1 MPERSFEPAAER
13 PAPPRRAAAP
23 SRDPF
28 FDQPYE
34 PSGDAPPAWDATPKS
49 APGPVARGLLPNIR
63 PKKKV
68 ASLLGGG

>member
-1 MPERSFEPAAER
+1 PADA
-13 PAPPRRAAAP
+13 PRRAPAP

-34 PSGDAPPAWDATPKS
+34 QSADAAPVWEAAPKAAAAT
-49 APGPVARGLLPNIR
+49 AVGARGLSPNIR

-68 ASLLGGG
+68 ASLLGG